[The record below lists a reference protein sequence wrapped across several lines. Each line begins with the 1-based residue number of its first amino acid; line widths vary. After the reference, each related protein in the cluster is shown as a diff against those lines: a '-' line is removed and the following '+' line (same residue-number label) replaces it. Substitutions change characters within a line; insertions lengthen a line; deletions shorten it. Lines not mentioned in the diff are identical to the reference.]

1 MNQYTIE
8 VIGGKV
14 VGDSDF
20 FRTADRLL
28 GEAWK
33 NCRGVSI

>member
-1 MNQYTIE
+1 MNLDSID

-28 GEAWK
+28 GEEWK
-33 NCRGVSI
+33 SCRG

>member
-1 MNQYTIE
+1 MNLDSID

-33 NCRGVSI
+33 RCRG